1 LPLAVLLPVAL
12 VPLPLLALEPLSR
25 PSEAPGLG
33 AALPALE
40 AQPSAVFSRRRQP
53 EARAAAQA
61 LLPRAPARRGL
72 GERRKRR
79 TRTEAP
85 AQEFP

>member
-1 LPLAVLLPVAL
+1 VVLSPVAL

-25 PSEAPGLG
+25 PSEAPGRL

-40 AQPSAVFSRRRQP
+40 AQPPAVFSRRRQP

-61 LLPRAPARRGL
+61 LLPRAPARRGR
-72 GERRKRR
+72 GKRQKRR
-79 TRTEAP
+79 ARAEAP
-85 AQEFP
+85 AQESP